1 MPRNGNGEVVAVLCT
16 NERNE
21 LDGTCQD
28 AVIVG
33 NIFRR
38 CALLKKMDCF
48 GIIIVRSSVIH

>member
-1 MPRNGNGEVVAVLCT
+1 MDVGMPRNSNGEVVAVLCT

-38 CALLKKMDCF
+38 CALLQKMDLF
-48 GIIIVRSSVIH
+48 LVL